1 MKRNCKKNFIMRR
14 KISKE
19 LENMEIDS
27 IYKDIIVEAL
37 LRRAKQYGFSNRR
50 INQDITNL
58 KANLRRITIVNGDIK
73 DHELS
78 LAVYDTKEKEI
89 LISTKCFEEN
99 PEIVFGIIC
108 HELYHVLYRN
118 KEGIGSFDKK
128 NALLIG
134 YSEVYEEL
142 FVEKASYRT
151 VNKTNRSYR
160 GFNKNAFGYD
170 DITFIL
176 DMIEATYGVNE
187 QELLSNAIEGRMA
200 LTKFLA
206 YRGNESYNEAE
217 KFLEELEVGAALL
230 FSTTYPK
237 SYQDRIVID
246 DEYNIRNSLEAL
258 YNCCI
263 DKILCRLE
271 LYRNKSY
278 REAIE
283 MKNEIACCATRLK
296 NILSDRIVF
305 FEKYGRYDLYIDV
318 KRNVSLLSDELTQR
332 LSDIEQIINEINGD
346 NEGLILSLIENA
358 QYGDYTDESFMLKVG
373 IDRREKPCFNSS
385 RQHEKKKSEPKWYC
399 SEWDNSNVALMII
412 NLIEK
417 WKQKEKA
424 INDKSKNPREARYI
438 VTREDS
444 PIMTCVMTSKE
455 KKDYKKRLELL
466 EMKSHTDS
474 TLKEETE
481 QHLDRE

>member
-1 MKRNCKKNFIMRR
+1 MKRNCKKNFILRK

-19 LENMEIDS
+19 LENMDIDS
-27 IYKDIIVEAL
+27 IYKDIIVETL
-37 LRRAKQYGFSNRR
+37 LRRAKQYRFSNRR
-50 INQDITNL
+50 INLDITNL
-58 KANLRRITIVNGDIK
+58 KANLRKITIVKGDIK

-78 LAVYDTKEKEI
+78 LAVYDTNEKEI

-99 PEIVFGIIC
+99 PEVVFGIIC

-118 KEGIGSFDKK
+118 KKGIGSFDKK
-128 NALLIG
+128 NELLIG

-160 GFNKNAFGYD
+160 GFNKNSFGYD

-187 QELLSNAIEGRMA
+187 QELLSNAIEGRTA

-206 YRGNESYNEAE
+206 SRGNESYNDAE

-237 SYQDRIVID
+237 SHQARSTID

-258 YNCCI
+258 YNCCT

-278 REAIE
+278 REAVE

-305 FEKYGRYDLYIDV
+305 LRSMIDIIYI
-318 KRNVSLLSDELTQR
+318 
-332 LSDIEQIINEINGD
+332 
-346 NEGLILSLIENA
+346 
-358 QYGDYTDESFMLKVG
+358 
-373 IDRREKPCFNSS
+373 
-385 RQHEKKKSEPKWYC
+385 
-399 SEWDNSNVALMII
+399 
-412 NLIEK
+412 
-417 WKQKEKA
+417 
-424 INDKSKNPREARYI
+424 
-438 VTREDS
+438 
-444 PIMTCVMTSKE
+444 
-455 KKDYKKRLELL
+455 
-466 EMKSHTDS
+466 
-474 TLKEETE
+474 
-481 QHLDRE
+481 